1 VKKKVS
7 IIWLSGQHA
16 RCKMI
21 NRCSPGVEHHQR
33 HSARLHLTVTVLGAV
48 VALQRSFAF
57 QFRRVKP
64 EKKKF
69 LIFKKKIG
77 ISSISSFNKK
87 KFQTKKGPY
96 TDAGCKQ
103 RGGTHAW
110 SNSR

>member
-64 EKKKF
+64 EKK
-69 LIFKKKIG
+69 IF
-77 ISSISSFNKK
+77 
-87 KFQTKKGPY
+87 
-96 TDAGCKQ
+96 
-103 RGGTHAW
+103 
-110 SNSR
+110 